1 MKLEFEVIPN
11 KLGPPASGCMLALLH
26 EDNWDDWGKYS
37 TMYYFRVFDANGELH
52 DIGRLK
58 IGQFRMNSRRP
69 EIPEKFTQLCDQFFS
84 LGQDASFY
92 QNLYALDY
100 GLRGQVLRA
109 LNDVVNDQQLFSR
122 ILTEEVAKISLLR
135 SVSPTSIQGQFRRVL
150 QGSARLTAFKFKYL
164 LPKGQGVA
172 GVTVDFN
179 VKPESNP
186 PSNIHVLIGRNG
198 VGKTHLLNNMVRALV
213 DKEAKSSKVGSFFS
227 MNDDN
232 GEGIFSGVISISFSA
247 FDPFEPLPEQRDKTA
262 GIKYSYVGLKR
273 TSNRGGD
280 QGTPMSHDM
289 LANEFVKSL
298 MHCLKMGK
306 KNEWQKALSI
316 LETDQLFN
324 DAALRSLIDTE
335 DDDVL
340 KKTASSLFKKL
351 SSGHGIVLLT
361 LTRLVQTVEEK
372 SLVLLDEPEAHLHP
386 PLLSAFVRALSDIL
400 SHKNG
405 LAIIATHSPIVAQ
418 EVPSQCVW
426 KMRRTGY
433 EAVTERPSIETFGE
447 NVGVLTREI
456 FGLEVTQSGFHQLL
470 QFAIAESNN
479 FGEVMEY
486 FEGKLGAEARAISR
500 GLIAEREHR
509 EDDNS

>member
-1 MKLEFEVIPN
+1 MKLEFELIPN
-11 KLGPPASGCMLALLH
+11 KSRPPANGCMLALLH
-26 EDNWDDWGKYS
+26 VDNWDDWGKFS
-37 TMYYFRVFDANGELH
+37 TMYYFSVFDANGELH
-52 DIGRLK
+52 DIGQVK

-69 EIPEKFTQLCDQFFS
+69 EIPEKFTQLSDQFFS

-92 QNLYALDY
+92 QNLYALDDE
-100 GLRGQVLRA
+100 LRGQVLSA
-109 LNDVVNDQQLFSR
+109 LNDVVNDQQLFTR
-122 ILTEEVAKISLLR
+122 ILTEEVTKISLLR
-135 SVSPTSIQGQFRRVL
+135 SVSPTSIRGQFRRVL
-150 QGSARLTAFKFKYL
+150 QGSARLTAYNFKYL

-172 GVTVDFN
+172 GVMVDFN

-198 VGKTHLLNNMVRALV
+198 VGKTHLLNSMVRALV
-213 DKEAKSSKVGSFFS
+213 DKEAKSSKVGSFS
-227 MNDDN
+227 SLNDDN

-262 GIKYSYVGLKR
+262 GIQYSYVGLKR

-280 QGTPMSHDM
+280 QGTLMSHDM
-289 LANEFVKSL
+289 LTQEFVKSL
-298 MHCLKMGK
+298 MHCLKLGK
-306 KNEWQKALSI
+306 KSEWQKALTI
-316 LETDQLFN
+316 LETDPLFN

-335 DDDVL
+335 DDVL
-340 KKTASSLFKKL
+340 KKTATSLFKKL

-386 PLLSAFVRALSDIL
+386 PLLSAFVRALSDL
-400 SHKNG
+400 LTHKNG
-405 LAIIATHSPIVAQ
+405 VAIIATHSPIVAQ

-470 QFAIAESNN
+470 QSAIAESNN

-486 FEGKLGAEARAISR
+486 FDGKLGAEARAISR
-500 GLIAEREHR
+500 GLIAEREYR
-509 EDDNS
+509 NDENS